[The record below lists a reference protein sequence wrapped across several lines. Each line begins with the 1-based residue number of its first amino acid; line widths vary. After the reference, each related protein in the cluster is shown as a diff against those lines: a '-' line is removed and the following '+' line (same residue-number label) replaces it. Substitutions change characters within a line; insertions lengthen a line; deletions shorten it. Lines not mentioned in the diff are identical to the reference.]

1 LIWKVQGINNNN
13 KAPKAIEYNNFAIP
27 VDEDTRFSINFF
39 NIRPNYAGLL
49 NNLLVPNNKIFI
61 QQLELMFTKESEGNQ
76 STLFSKA
83 GPTKLKRLISLASKG
98 LKLSLLPQV
107 CILQAYEDSNIIDNL
122 LQIYLKDLQ
131 QNIFTDARL
140 LYMEAFDPD
149 ATNANSEA
157 NVKAVK
163 AMVRAAKV
171 EEDTLMLVFFS
182 GMKVLQASKKHNS
195 FIKFIGEEFGKLKK
209 ALLLVPMY
217 IDKEANREGF
227 AANEEQV
234 NHHESVEILFDINLK
249 VLKKKLKNFEYMSNM
264 L

>member
-1 LIWKVQGINNNN
+1 M
-13 KAPKAIEYNNFAIP
+13 
-27 VDEDTRFSINFF
+27 FS
-39 NIRPNYAGLL
+39 
-49 NNLLVPNNKIFI
+49 
-61 QQLELMFTKESEGNQ
+61 QESERDQ

-98 LKLSLLPQV
+98 PKISLLPQV
-107 CILQAYEDSNIIDNL
+107 CILQAYEDSNVIDNL

-131 QNIFTDARL
+131 KNIFTDARL

-149 ATNANSEA
+149 ASSGNSEV

-163 AMVRAAKV
+163 AMVRAASV

-182 GMKVLQASKKHNS
+182 GMKVLQASKKHHS
-195 FIKFIGEEFGKLKK
+195 FIRFISEEFKRLKK

-217 IDKEANREGF
+217 IDKEAERSGF
-227 AANEEQV
+227 AANEEQI

-249 VLKKKLKNFEYMSNM
+249 ILKRKLKNFEYMSNM